1 MAAQRGAANVSRSC
15 KGTDLTR
22 GLCCVMMLA
31 SDSLF
36 RTAAVTGV
44 DSLYDEHVAGWNG
57 AAVARSSLIIARRP
71 LPRRSGVGA
80 KSLAPPKLSSQTFI
94 LLERNNRRPL
104 HVPWR
109 AVSVERSESSAG
121 KVAESST
128 LAGFQPALEESSVKE
143 FWREARLKLSSYDE
157 DCNFLFGRNTY
168 ALRQT
173 FCTKKW
179 WIAGLKEKVSSP
191 FSRHYIRGTRILYLY
206 GGHCALG

>member
-44 DSLYDEHVAGWNG
+44 DSLYDVAGWNG

-71 LPRRSGVGA
+71 LPRSSGVGA
-80 KSLAPPKLSSQTFI
+80 KSLAPPKLSIFV
-94 LLERNNRRPL
+94 EKKFGG
-104 HVPWR
+104 HYHGR

-121 KVAESST
+121 KVHVADSST

-143 FWREARLKLSSYDE
+143 FWREARLKLFSYAVA
-157 DCNFLFGRNTY
+157 
-168 ALRQT
+168 ALS
-173 FCTKKW
+173 KKKLW
-179 WIAGLKEKVSSP
+179 
-191 FSRHYIRGTRILYLY
+191 TR
-206 GGHCALG
+206 